1 VAICKKLLEVQMI
14 SWERV
19 NELRDEIG
27 DEDFAEVADM
37 FLEEVEEV
45 ILRLDS
51 SPKPETLE
59 EELHSLKGSA
69 LNLGFEALSKL
80 CQEGERQ
87 AASGNFTAI
96 SLPDVF
102 DTYHKSKGLFR
113 KEIPQGAPTESG
125 SLELL

>member
-1 VAICKKLLEVQMI
+1 MI

-27 DEDFAEVADM
+27 EDDFAEVADM

-45 ILRLDS
+45 IGRLKSD
-51 SPKPETLE
+51 PEPTSLE

-69 LNLGFEALSKL
+69 LNLGFKALSKL
-80 CQEGERQ
+80 CQDGERQ
-87 AASGNFTAI
+87 AASGNFAAI

-102 DTYHKSKGLFR
+102 ETYEKSKIVFT
-113 KEIPQGAPTESG
+113 KEVPLGERSDPG
-125 SLELL
+125 GFELL

>member
-1 VAICKKLLEVQMI
+1 MI

-45 ILRLDS
+45 IGRLKS
-51 SPKPETLE
+51 NPKPATLE
-59 EELHSLKGSA
+59 DELHSLKGSA
-69 LNLGFEALSKL
+69 LNLGFEALSRL
-80 CQEGERQ
+80 CQDGESQ
-87 AASGNFTAI
+87 AASGNFDAI

-102 DTYHKSKGLFR
+102 EAYEKSKAVFR
-113 KEIPQGAPTESG
+113 ERVPVGETAESG